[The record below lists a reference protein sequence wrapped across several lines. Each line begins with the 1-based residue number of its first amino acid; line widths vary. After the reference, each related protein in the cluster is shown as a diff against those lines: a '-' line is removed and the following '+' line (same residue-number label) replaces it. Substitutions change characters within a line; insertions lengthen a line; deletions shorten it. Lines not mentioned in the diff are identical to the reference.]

1 VGIDPAILSRS
12 FRPAAGGRV
21 RLLGPVSPARSPVLR
36 TILLVDDDEMVR
48 ELVAV
53 TLDGGDDA
61 LLQAADGG
69 EGLRLA
75 REYHPDLVFL
85 DVNMPVM
92 DGFSLCRALKSDE
105 QTRDIAVIMLTAL
118 GQEVDRDRARKA
130 GADGYFTKP
139 FSPLSLLRKVD
150 EVLGPRQKAS

>member
-1 VGIDPAILSRS
+1 
-12 FRPAAGGRV
+12 
-21 RLLGPVSPARSPVLR
+21 
-36 TILLVDDDEMVR
+36 LVDDDEMVR

-61 LLQAADGG
+61 LLQAGDGG

-92 DGFSLCRALKSDE
+92 DGFSVCQALKSDE
-105 QTRDIAVIMLTAL
+105 QTKDIAVIMLTAL
-118 GQEVDRDRARKA
+118 GQEVDRDRARRA

>member
-1 VGIDPAILSRS
+1 MVYHSPWATAPRS
-12 FRPAAGGRV
+12 
-21 RLLGPVSPARSPVLR
+21 SPLR

-53 TLDGGDDA
+53 TLDGGDDS

-69 EGLRLA
+69 EGLQLA
-75 REYHPDLVFL
+75 REHHPDIVFL

-92 DGFSLCRALKSDE
+92 DGFAVCQTLKSE
-105 QTRDIAVIMLTAL
+105 EGTRDIFVIMLTAL
-118 GQEVDRDRARKA
+118 GQEVDRDRARRA

-150 EVLGPRQKAS
+150 EVLGPREKAT

>member
-1 VGIDPAILSRS
+1 
-12 FRPAAGGRV
+12 
-21 RLLGPVSPARSPVLR
+21 
-36 TILLVDDDEMVR
+36 MVR

-69 EGLRLA
+69 EGLKLA
-75 REYHPDLVFL
+75 RECHPDLVFL

-92 DGFSLCRALKSDE
+92 DGFAVCQALKSDE
-105 QTRDIAVIMLTAL
+105 RTRAIVVIMLTAL
-118 GQEVDRDRARKA
+118 GQEVDRDRARRA

-150 EVLGPRQKAS
+150 EVLGPREKAT

>member
-1 VGIDPAILSRS
+1 VGIDPAILCGSW
-12 FRPAAGGRV
+12 RPARNGRLRLAGPGYPA
-21 RLLGPVSPARSPVLR
+21 GSPALR

-75 REYHPDLVFL
+75 QEYHPDLVFL

-92 DGFSLCRALKSDE
+92 DGFAVCQAIKSEE
-105 QTRDIAVIMLTAL
+105 QTKDIAVIMLTAL
-118 GQEVDRDRARKA
+118 GQEVDRDRARRA